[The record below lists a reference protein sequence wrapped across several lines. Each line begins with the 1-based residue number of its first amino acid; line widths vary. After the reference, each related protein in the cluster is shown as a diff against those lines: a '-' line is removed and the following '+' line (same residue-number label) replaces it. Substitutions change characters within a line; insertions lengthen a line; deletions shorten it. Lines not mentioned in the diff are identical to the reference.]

1 MERVK
6 NVPFLARVTSKS
18 RVWVSFFLV
27 MPPGPDLVYKESV
40 YGVQPRNNVSLIS
53 YSNNVAPGQAWP
65 RPACHP
71 PAGCRAGMAGR
82 PGLYGMSICASSGE

>member
-1 MERVK
+1 MIYLKSNYTLNISRITTKVK
-6 NVPFLARVTSKS
+6 KAGSPFMVTRKS
-18 RVWVSFFLV
+18 VGGMGVFFLL

-65 RPACHP
+65 RP
-71 PAGCRAGMAGR
+71 
-82 PGLYGMSICASSGE
+82 GL